1 MSVMND
7 HYAAKSA
14 EFYKRY
20 YSQLEGAT
28 INRYLGMR
36 DGFPVFE
43 LLIDDGAHGY
53 ITEIEVSAD
62 PEGNGGG
69 FLFGLMQPDM
79 SDWTKKTAVL
89 MAELEKSQ

>member
-1 MSVMND
+1 MSVMRD
-7 HYAAKSA
+7 HYEAKSA

-28 INRYLGMR
+28 IHYYVGMN
-36 DGFPVFE
+36 DGFPTFDVK
-43 LLIDDGAHGY
+43 LGNGQIVRL
-53 ITEIEVSAD
+53 EVSAD

-69 FLFGLMQPDM
+69 FLFGLNTPDM